1 MAENYDFSL
10 TNTLEDNQ
18 HLVFYKIMK
27 YDVPRHYSYFLFEKK
42 GWKKQEDILR
52 GQEFPPDEPK
62 YSWDKKNPYIDDFL
76 KYINKYSR
84 LYRSVPFIQS
94 IYLCNSITFNALN
107 ADSDIDVFIVTK
119 KGSLRRA
126 RFWSAILFF
135 LFGLK
140 RGAIRG
146 KKKKF
151 CLSFYVT
158 QTHQNLY
165 NIMLPQNDI
174 YFMYWLAHLVPLYQE
189 TPENIYKHNKW
200 LESALPN
207 FPGRHCID
215 IGLKPTGG
223 KTKFK
228 KIVEF
233 LSGGIIGQACEYL
246 IKLIR
251 LPIVIYKTKQLKE
264 RGWGIVVNNNMLK
277 FHMDI
282 RKKIH
287 LLYIMYKKKMNK

>member
-1 MAENYDFSL
+1 MTNNYEHSL
-10 TNTLEDNQ
+10 TNTLDDQQ
-18 HLVFYKIMK
+18 HLIFYKIMN
-27 YDVPRHYSYFLFEKK
+27 YDVPHHSSYFLFEKK
-42 GWKKQEDILR
+42 WWKKQEDILR
-52 GQEFPPDEPK
+52 GQEFPPDEQK

-76 KYINKYSR
+76 KYINKFSR

-94 IYLCNSITFNALN
+94 IYLCNSITFNALQ
-107 ADSDIDVFIVTK
+107 ADSDIDILIVTK
-119 KGSLRRA
+119 KWALWRA
-126 RFWSAILFF
+126 RLWSTILFF

-140 RGAIRG
+140 RGVIRG

-151 CLSFYVT
+151 CMSFYVT
-158 QTHQNLY
+158 HTHQNLY

-174 YFMYWLAHLVPLYQE
+174 YFIYWLAHLVPLYQE
-189 TPENIYKHNKW
+189 IPENIYKSNTW

-207 FPGRHCID
+207 FPGRHCIN
-215 IGLKPTGG
+215 IWLTPGSG
-223 KTKFK
+223 KSRFK
-228 KIVEF
+228 KTTEF
-233 LSGGIIGQACEYL
+233 LFGGIIGKGCEYI

-264 RGWGIVVNNNMLK
+264 KGWGVIVNDNMLK